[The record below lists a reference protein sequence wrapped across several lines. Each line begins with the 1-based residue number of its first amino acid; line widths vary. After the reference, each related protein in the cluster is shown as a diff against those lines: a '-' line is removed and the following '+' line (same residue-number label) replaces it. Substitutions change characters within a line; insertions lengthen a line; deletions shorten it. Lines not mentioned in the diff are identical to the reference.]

1 MDNRLGLVFGQRPS
15 HLRQQ
20 DLPAVAMA
28 ITTYVRGYPVAAG
41 PLTTDTVRVM
51 TFKSDFFEVAVLWDD
66 WMKIDPYVRDGV
78 FSPTLFPVSAGY
90 QLSEPRVTLNPS
102 MVQSDPLYKRVLYV
116 LTLLFPVSYPKSKY

>member
-41 PLTTDTVRVM
+41 SLTTDTVRVM